1 MSRRNASTTFHL
13 QSTVMKQQPPL
24 DTTALVA
31 DQRILALSRS
41 GCSPQ
46 IIYAALWPE
55 GNANVPAHVFPDVV
69 RALEAADAT
78 RMPDEELPK
87 DLEDAVD
94 DLLVARRFIMRD
106 IEAAAESE
114 EGFNA
119 GAHMA
124 LCKNAD
130 VLLKYQ
136 AARQERQIHV
146 LNVRTAQE
154 KARIEL
160 MDMRSEG
167 N

>member
-1 MSRRNASTTFHL
+1 VKSQTQT
-13 QSTVMKQQPPL
+13 QP

-46 IIYAALWPE
+46 VIYAALWPE
-55 GNANVPAHVFPDVV
+55 GNTHVPAHVFPDVV

-78 RMPDEELPK
+78 RVPEEELPR
-87 DLEDAVD
+87 DLEDVVD
-94 DLLVARRFIMRD
+94 DLLIARRHIMRE
-106 IEAAAESE
+106 IEAGAESE
-114 EGFNA
+114 AGFNA
-119 GAHMA
+119 GAHMT

-136 AARQERQIHV
+136 AARQERQIHT
-146 LNVRTAQE
+146 LNIRAAAE

-160 MDMRSEG
+160 LDMRSEG

>member
-1 MSRRNASTTFHL
+1 MQAL
-13 QSTVMKQQPPL
+13 PLLAEQQMKQPL
-24 DTTALVA
+24 NTTALVA

-55 GNANVPAHVFPDVV
+55 GNTHVPAHVFPDVV

-78 RMPDEELPK
+78 RLPEEELPR

-94 DLLVARRFIMRD
+94 DLLLARRSIMRE
-106 IEAAAESE
+106 IESDTESE

-119 GAHMA
+119 SAHMA

-160 MDMRSEG
+160 LDMRSEG